1 MLGGV
6 WQLPLTHPRIPGH
19 QPVEISAFAVYGTGH
34 LDESSMDEA
43 VTGWRN
49 RLEHLFDDAPIAFR
63 PQNGGDYTNHHELAN
78 HIAPNKTG
86 LMAHIA
92 DAC

>member
-1 MLGGV
+1 M
-6 WQLPLTHPRIPGH
+6 THPRIPGH

>member
-1 MLGGV
+1 
-6 WQLPLTHPRIPGH
+6 
-19 QPVEISAFAVYGTGH
+19 
-34 LDESSMDEA
+34 MDEA